1 MATYT
6 DKQMMQIIKQLI
18 SFSLPVLVV
27 IIVPL
32 SVENDLSVHSN
43 FALVSGIVIMCTGL
57 YVMEMTISSFIRTGK
72 GTLAPWSP
80 TRNLVIT
87 GMYRYVRNPMI
98 LGVLT
103 VLAGEAI
110 VLMSRNILFWAIIF
124 FLINNL
130 WFLLFEEP
138 DLEKRFGEEY
148 KEYKRNVPRWI
159 PRTRPYTPDLK

>member
-1 MATYT
+1 
-6 DKQMMQIIKQLI
+6 
-18 SFSLPVLVV
+18 
-27 IIVPL
+27 
-32 SVENDLSVHSN
+32 
-43 FALVSGIVIMCTGL
+43 
-57 YVMEMTISSFIRTGK
+57 
-72 GTLAPWSP
+72 
-80 TRNLVIT
+80 
-87 GMYRYVRNPMI
+87 MYRFVRNPMI

-124 FLINNL
+124 FIMNNL
-130 WFLLFEEP
+130 WFVLFEEP